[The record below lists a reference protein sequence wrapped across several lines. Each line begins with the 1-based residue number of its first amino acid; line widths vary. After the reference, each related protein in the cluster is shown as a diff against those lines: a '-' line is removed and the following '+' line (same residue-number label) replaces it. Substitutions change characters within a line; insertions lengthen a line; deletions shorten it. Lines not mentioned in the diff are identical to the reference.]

1 MLTATLPISVALL
14 ATTTIRLLFLLPGP
28 MLSATLMSAALV
40 LTALPPLVLL
50 ALIVLVHVFLLLCY
64 REINASIGAPFL
76 KVPFVRFLCA

>member
-28 MLSATLMSAALV
+28 MLSATLV

>member
-1 MLTATLPISVALL
+1 
-14 ATTTIRLLFLLPGP
+14 
-28 MLSATLMSAALV
+28 V